1 MTHNI
6 LEPGDGEGQEG
17 GCEGLLGGGGVA
29 EVPGVRSQGVS
40 GASLHGAPAVAE
52 TVLGVVA
59 DVALHVED
67 EAAAE
72 EGGGAAPEVGWGEEG
87 LPELGGHEVAPG
99 VEHVGRPRDLHTG
112 VAGAALH
119 SRACCRQPK

>member
-72 EGGGAAPEVGWGEEG
+72 TRLRPEVD
-87 LPELGGHEVAPG
+87 HQAP
-99 VEHVGRPRDLHTG
+99 VFPDAHPR
-112 VAGAALH
+112 
-119 SRACCRQPK
+119 RIQIP